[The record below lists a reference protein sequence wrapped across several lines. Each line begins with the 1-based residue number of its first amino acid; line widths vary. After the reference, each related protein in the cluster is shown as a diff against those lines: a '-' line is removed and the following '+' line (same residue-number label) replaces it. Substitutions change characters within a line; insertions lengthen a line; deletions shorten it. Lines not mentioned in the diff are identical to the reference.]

1 MYKINLLPVELQRDL
16 SIDVKG
22 LIKRVTA
29 TVFVILLLASYG
41 AFLYMGYLTKREIA
55 DTERY
60 IKQITPAVK
69 KVEAMKAQRIKD
81 EESAK
86 VYKELLSARLTRF
99 PLLEDLNFNMPVD
112 MWLENVDMSYVAPKD
127 GGKSGQ
133 NGQTPAETSGG
144 ATQGQPAAPP
154 QAQTQG
160 ASGKNGLVSTPL
172 PNTLVLVG
180 YARSVPSIGFFVN
193 NLYRMPYFSEVV
205 LNEYQWEQQKGG
217 YKFKLT
223 AALKEGGR

>member
-1 MYKINLLPVELQRDL
+1 MYKINLLPVELQREL

-29 TVFVILLLASYG
+29 TVFVIILLASYG
-41 AFLYMGYLTKREIA
+41 VFLYMGYLTKREIA

-60 IKQITPAVK
+60 LKQITPAVK
-69 KVEAMKAQRIKD
+69 KVEAMKAQRVKD

-86 VYKELLSARLTRF
+86 IYKELLSARLTRF
-99 PLLEDLNFNMPVD
+99 PLLEDLNFNMPFD
-112 MWLENVDMSYVAPKD
+112 MWLENVEMSYVAPKD

-133 NGQTPAETSGG
+133 NGQPAAETSGG

-193 NLYRMPYFSEVV
+193 NLYRMPYFSDVV
-205 LNEYQWEQQKGG
+205 LNEFKWEQQKGG